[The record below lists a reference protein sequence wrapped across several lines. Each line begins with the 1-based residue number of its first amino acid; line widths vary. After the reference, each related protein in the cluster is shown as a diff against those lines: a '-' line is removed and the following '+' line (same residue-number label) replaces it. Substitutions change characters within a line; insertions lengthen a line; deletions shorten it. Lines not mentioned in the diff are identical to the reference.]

1 VRNAQAIDSFM
12 TTSILPRK
20 DFWHFTGK
28 AILVVAGGVS
38 AIWLSQAAAQT
49 VKYEFTSGS
58 MAPTVTG
65 LPAGVTVSN
74 FSIGTFSLA
83 ALSDNGGSG
92 NSLRLSRGDLGTSS
106 TAALAGPC
114 LSFSLT
120 IQAGTSLDLTSLALD
135 YTSGGVT
142 GAEYM
147 NTRVFS
153 SIRGYGNATADTIGT
168 LGRMANGADSGTMTI
183 SLSTP
188 DSNPTNGSN
197 ANNGDFNS
205 LTNRTVTFYLPFIRD
220 SQTTSTDYVDIDNI
234 TLSFTSGLPPA
245 QQISSLTAAVIS
257 SLETALAWTDTLTSE
272 TGFVIERSVTG
283 TNVWKT
289 IITTGPDV
297 ASIRD
302 LTVSAG
308 TSYTYRIS
316 APLAGGGSA
325 APVLSGS
332 VAVPVAAAA
341 VPLAMMPMGDSITQG
356 AGAGGG
362 YRSPLYASLSAAGFQ
377 FQYIGARTDNATTLL
392 TSGNQTHH
400 EGHGSYSTDL
410 LLGNLDANKPY
421 GGTDEGGFWITGI
434 PGIREPAYPDVILL
448 MIGTNDIGMWAHTPA
463 QTIAFY
469 DQLLTKLITLRP
481 SARIICASVVPF
493 VLSYFE
499 NAYPDKVGVY
509 TNREPNNVIFNGLL
523 PGLVATHQAAGHRVQ
538 FYDMRQK
545 VSPANAGTL
554 IGGDGVHPNQA
565 GYNAIAAG
573 WFEAVQQLP
582 LVTAWRIFHF
592 GSATASGQSD
602 DLADPDGD
610 GEPNL
615 KEYAFGT
622 DPLSGNAS
630 AVVSS
635 TVTYSGSEF
644 LCVTFPRRKFADV
657 SYAVEISSDLASWS
671 ADTVQVGSPV
681 SVDAHFE
688 QVTFRDLQPSAANQ
702 KRFIRVKVA
711 KP

>member
-1 VRNAQAIDSFM
+1 MLANLPGIAFPHSTKKLTLAVVLLLSACWNAPAS
-12 TTSILPRK
+12 
-20 DFWHFTGK
+20 
-28 AILVVAGGVS
+28 
-38 AIWLSQAAAQT
+38 AQT
-49 VKYEFTSGS
+49 VRYEFTGGS
-58 MAPTVTG
+58 MSPTLTG
-65 LPAGVTVSN
+65 LPAGVTASN
-74 FSIGTFSLA
+74 FSIGTFSFA

-120 IQAGTSLDLTSLALD
+120 IPAGTSLNLTSLALD
-135 YTSGGVT
+135 FTSGGVT
-142 GAEYM
+142 VAEYM
-147 NTRVFS
+147 NARVFS
-153 SIRGYGNATADTIGT
+153 SIKGYGNATADTIGT
-168 LGRMANGADSGTMTI
+168 LGRMANGADSGNMTI
-183 SLSTP
+183 SLANP
-188 DSNPTNGSN
+188 DSNPTNGANS
-197 ANNGDFNS
+197 NNGDFNS

-220 SQTTSTDYVDIDNI
+220 SQTTATDYVDIDNI
-234 TLSFTSGLPPA
+234 TLSFTSGPPPA
-245 QQISSLTAAVIS
+245 QQISSFTASVIS
-257 SLETALAWTDTLTSE
+257 PLETALAWTDSLTSE

-283 TNVWKT
+283 SNVWKT

-302 LTVSAG
+302 LTVTAG
-308 TSYTYRIS
+308 TSYAYRIS
-316 APLAGGGSA
+316 APLTGGGSA
-325 APVLSGS
+325 AAVLSGP
-332 VAVPVAAAA
+332 VAVPAAVAAA
-341 VPLAMMPMGDSITQG
+341 PLAVMPMGDSITQG

-362 YRSPLYASLSAAGFQ
+362 YRSPLYASLTAAGFP
-377 FQYIGARTDNATTLL
+377 FQYIGARTDNPTTLL
-392 TSGNQTHH
+392 TNGNQTHH

-434 PGIREPAYPDVILL
+434 PGTRNPAYPDVILL

-463 QTIAFY
+463 ETIAFY
-469 DQLLTKLITLRP
+469 DQLLTKLVTLRP

-509 TNREPNNVIFNGLL
+509 TNREPNNVILNGLL

-582 LVTAWRIFHF
+582 LVAAWRILHF
-592 GSATASGQSD
+592 GSATGAGQSD

-622 DPLSGNAS
+622 DPLAANTSP
-630 AVVSS
+630 VVSS
-635 TVTYSGSEF
+635 TSTSAGSEF
-644 LCVTFPRRKFADV
+644 LSVSFPRRKFADV
-657 SYAVEISSDLASWS
+657 SYTVEVSSDLISWS
-671 ADTVQVGSPV
+671 ADSVQTGSPV
-681 SVDAHFE
+681 NLDGIFE
-688 QVTFRDLQPSAANQ
+688 QVTFRDLQQAAANQ
-702 KRFIRVKVA
+702 KRFIRVKVT